1 MNPVIRQ
8 LCDISIASL
17 RGDQYNEP
25 LIDEKALLVLAKT
38 NGLIGLIY
46 PLIKNEMSAS
56 DLSRMVERDYYAY
69 IAADIQ
75 QKTAADLIDNLLNE
89 RGIDHIFLKGN
100 NLKPLYPET
109 YMRGMGDIDVLVRE
123 NARKQVKQALNKQKI
138 TLTGKA
144 EHHDNYL
151 YGKDVL
157 IEVHYSLFPERHR
170 FWDREPWNFARQL
183 KDCLYE
189 LEKEYELVYLLS
201 HLAKHF
207 LSSGAGLRS
216 VLDIGLYL
224 HCHSSLLDYD
234 KLKSYVKK
242 AGLETFFTNIIILNN
257 MLFDFNLPE
266 TLCLSAWLSVGEY
279 ESIADYIASA
289 GIHGYGQ
296 DFNSFSLQMASHQR
310 RNKKKFSFYLG
321 KIFPSYRSMKAV
333 YPAICRYKVLLPLGW
348 VLRWFRLMFNKGTY
362 VKIKKLFIK
371 REEVEENISFLQ
383 KIGL

>member
-123 NARKQVKQALNKQKI
+123 NAR
-138 TLTGKA
+138 
-144 EHHDNYL
+144 
-151 YGKDVL
+151 
-157 IEVHYSLFPERHR
+157 
-170 FWDREPWNFARQL
+170 
-183 KDCLYE
+183 
-189 LEKEYELVYLLS
+189 
-201 HLAKHF
+201 
-207 LSSGAGLRS
+207 
-216 VLDIGLYL
+216 
-224 HCHSSLLDYD
+224 
-234 KLKSYVKK
+234 
-242 AGLETFFTNIIILNN
+242 
-257 MLFDFNLPE
+257 
-266 TLCLSAWLSVGEY
+266 
-279 ESIADYIASA
+279 
-289 GIHGYGQ
+289 
-296 DFNSFSLQMASHQR
+296 
-310 RNKKKFSFYLG
+310 
-321 KIFPSYRSMKAV
+321 
-333 YPAICRYKVLLPLGW
+333 
-348 VLRWFRLMFNKGTY
+348 
-362 VKIKKLFIK
+362 
-371 REEVEENISFLQ
+371 
-383 KIGL
+383 